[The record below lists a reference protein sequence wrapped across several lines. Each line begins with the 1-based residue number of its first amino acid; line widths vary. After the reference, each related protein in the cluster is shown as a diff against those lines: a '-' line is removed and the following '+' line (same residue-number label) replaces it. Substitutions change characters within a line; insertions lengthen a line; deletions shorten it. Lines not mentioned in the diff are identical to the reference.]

1 MIFFEIFIFEKFFGE
16 DKKVIMDKVYK
27 IIKLKKFTTSMLQNW
42 FIKFLYDVDELPNN
56 IKYFEEL
63 IDVSSD
69 KDYKMYS

>member
-1 MIFFEIFIFEKFFGE
+1 
-16 DKKVIMDKVYK
+16 MDKVYK